1 MQTEIPNKRKKEKLL
16 RKVTVKIGLKQEDEE
31 DRITVNELLD
41 SGVIGLVMSLEFVRK
56 YKFKKKLKKP
66 IYVRNVNGVF
76 NHERPIEHIVEVK
89 LLLFYKGHK
98 EQTEINIIK
107 G

>member
-1 MQTEIPNKRKKEKLL
+1 
-16 RKVTVKIGLKQEDEE
+16 VTVKIGLKQEDEE
-31 DRITVNELLD
+31 DRIIVNELLD
-41 SGVIGLVMSLEFVRK
+41 SGVIGLVMSLEFMRK
-56 YKFKKKLKKP
+56 HKFEKKLKKP
-66 IYVRNVNGVF
+66 IYVRNVNGIF
-76 NHERPIEHIVEVK
+76 NYERPIEHTIEVK